1 LITTLIITTIQMA
14 SSLAKQQQQQ
24 QLFAQISCEV
34 IKQITPEFISSTKTE
49 KGNTQISE
57 RIIIKTI
64 STILD
69 TMGISYQEA
78 GSQQSKDFRNVG
90 SIDLNIEVKKTD
102 SLTIF
107 FNDTCPCKDIFYVI
121 LFTGKQYK
129 KSSVKT
135 IPPQLLF
142 LNGEEFINDSPWLEE
157 YIREIT
163 ALKEKYAR
171 GPNKKLLPGIMEVY
185 PRPTFKANIS
195 KFMYRA

>member
-1 LITTLIITTIQMA
+1 MA
-14 SSLAKQQQQQ
+14 SSLAKQ

-34 IKQITPEFISSTKTE
+34 RNKISPAFICSTKTE
-49 KGNTQISE
+49 NGNTQISE

-69 TMGISYQEA
+69 TMGLSYEEA

-102 SLTIF
+102 TLTIF

-129 KSSVKT
+129 KSSDKN

-142 LNGEEFINDSPWLEE
+142 LNGEEFIKDSPWLEE

-171 GPNKKLLPGIMEVY
+171 GPNKKLLSGIMEVY

-195 KFMYRA
+195 KFIYTH